1 MFERFNTEVRA
12 VVFSAAQEATVR
24 RGEGRVGSDHLLIG
38 VVATGNHAAE
48 QAGLSVDGLHEA
60 LDRLDARALGAVGLD
75 AANLALSRP
84 WGWAGRGHLPF
95 TRGAKNAL
103 HRTLRIAI
111 DLGHRQISSDHLLAG
126 LTVGGPKDPAVR
138 LLRACSVEPAELE
151 SAVRRRLHPQAS

>member
-1 MFERFNTEVRA
+1 MAST
-12 VVFSAAQEATVR
+12 R
-24 RGEGRVGSDHLLIG
+24 RWTASTPGRW
-38 VVATGNHAAE
+38 A
-48 QAGLSVDGLHEA
+48 
-60 LDRLDARALGAVGLD
+60 RLVWTPPTSPCPDPGD
-75 AANLALSRP
+75 
-84 WGWAGRGHLPF
+84 LPL

-151 SAVRRRLHPQAS
+151 SAVRRRLRPQAS